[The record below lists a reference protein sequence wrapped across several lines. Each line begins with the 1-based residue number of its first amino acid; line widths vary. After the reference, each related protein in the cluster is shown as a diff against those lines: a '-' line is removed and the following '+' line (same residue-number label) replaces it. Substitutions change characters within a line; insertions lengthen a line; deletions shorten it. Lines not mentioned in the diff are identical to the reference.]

1 MNDKVNQLIDV
12 LISQA
17 QDIHRGMPTGS
28 VSINRNAKG
37 DIRISYRMVHY
48 IPRDEQ
54 KNDDG
59 YAR

>member
-1 MNDKVNQLIDV
+1 MNDKVNQLIDS

-48 IPRDEQ
+48 IPRETEH
-54 KNDDG
+54 KDG
-59 YAR
+59 Y